1 MVPIA
6 LVTSASS
13 AFRRMAWAGSASIT
27 EGNPRSI
34 PCITPCTKSSGIGPA
49 VGLPLSTHSP
59 VSSMSMS
66 MVNPPDYV
74 DSFAVRRSST
84 DSRSPEQLFRA
95 VFEGAPLAM
104 R

>member
-1 MVPIA
+1 
-6 LVTSASS
+6 
-13 AFRRMAWAGSASIT
+13 
-27 EGNPRSI
+27 
-34 PCITPCTKSSGIGPA
+34 
-49 VGLPLSTHSP
+49 
-59 VSSMSMS
+59 MSMS